1 MRRYFITGGTGF
13 IGRALVRA
21 LLKRKDTHSIMC
33 LTRGRDNLLEHEK
46 LSYWKGDITDVE
58 FPEDRYVFT
67 DLIHAAAEANDL
79 LVPDQ
84 HRHYYTVVEGARR
97 IYEWAAER
105 NIYRTLLVSSGCVR
119 KGDSPYC
126 RAKRISEWL
135 CERNSFQAKIARVF
149 SVVGEELPLNG
160 QYAIGKFVH
169 GALQGGEVKYYES
182 SSIRSYLHVDDC
194 AQWLLTILD
203 HGGNN
208 YPYDVGAT
216 RSVSVSELAHIV
228 SRVFKVPL
236 KEIPYEEREFNAEIY
251 LPDAV
256 DTKSKLG
263 VRETITLEQ
272 SLARIRHHLCDTDL
286 EQGQAVRN
294 LH

>member
-33 LTRGRDNLLEHEK
+33 LTRGKDNLLEHEK
-46 LSYWKGDITDVE
+46 VSYWKGDITNVE
-58 FPEDRYVFT
+58 LPQDRYLFT
-67 DLIHAAAEANDL
+67 DVIHAAAEANDL

-97 IYEWAAER
+97 IFEWAADR

-119 KGDSPYC
+119 KGDSVYC

-135 CERNSFQAKIARVF
+135 CERYPLQAKIGRVF
-149 SVVGEELPLNG
+149 SVVGEELPLDG
-160 QYAIGKFVH
+160 QYAIGKFIH
-169 GALQGGEVKYYES
+169 GALQGEVKYYQS
-182 SSIRSYLHVDDC
+182 PSVRSYLHVDDC

-203 HGGNN
+203 HGQTHH
-208 YPYDVGAT
+208 PYDVGAT
-216 RSVSVSELAHIV
+216 RAISVSDLAHLVAKIFEVPIV
-228 SRVFKVPL
+228 
-236 KEIPYEEREFNAEIY
+236 EIPYQDRQFNAEVY
-251 LPDAV
+251 LPDAS
-256 DTKSKLG
+256 DTKYQLG

-272 SLARIRHHLCDTDL
+272 SLARIRDHLCHSYL
-286 EQGQAVRN
+286 EQIQAARS